1 MNYFELKKL
10 QQEVRKNELSDKIF
24 KELIDDYIHLT
35 EVGVDED
42 TLKLLLKDNVYEKQD
57 RGLLPKNI
65 KLEYAINDFFAR
77 L

>member
-65 KLEYAINDFFAR
+65 TLEYAINDFFAR